1 MTTVVLLLLA
11 SLLSSA
17 GQLCQK
23 QAAHSAG
30 KKLGLLWLALA
41 VGMLGAGMLFWL
53 VVLQHV
59 PVSLAY
65 PMLSLNF
72 VWVMLAAKFIWRETV
87 TTRHWTGIALIILGI
102 LLLGG
107 KA

>member
-1 MTTVVLLLLA
+1 MTTVALLLLA

-23 QAAHSAG
+23 QAAHRAG
-30 KKLGLLWLALA
+30 KKELVLWLALA
-41 VGMLGAGMLFWL
+41 VGMLGAGMLLWL
-53 VVLQHV
+53 VVLQRV

-65 PMLSLNF
+65 PM
-72 VWVMLAAKFIWRETV
+72 
-87 TTRHWTGIALIILGI
+87 RHWIGIALIIVGI

-107 KA
+107 NA

>member
-23 QAAHSAG
+23 QAAYRAG
-30 KKLGLLWLALA
+30 KKQLVLWLALA
-41 VGMLGAGMLFWL
+41 VGMLGAGMLLWL
-53 VVLQHV
+53 VVLQRV

-72 VWVMLAAKFIWRETV
+72 VWVTLAAKFIWRETV
-87 TTRHWTGIALIILGI
+87 TARHWLGIVLIILGI

-107 KA
+107 NA